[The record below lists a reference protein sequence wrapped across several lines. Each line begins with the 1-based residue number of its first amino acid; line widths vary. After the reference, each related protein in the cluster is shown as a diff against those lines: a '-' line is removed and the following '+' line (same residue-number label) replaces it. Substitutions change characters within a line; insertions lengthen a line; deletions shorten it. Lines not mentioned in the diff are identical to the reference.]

1 MTTKTNAKNAEN
13 KFTDD
18 DQMVYNEKE
27 DVVEQDHYLPTDDLP
42 FRKMLASPDKIHIG
56 ENILNVIASYDPLGH
71 LKIHGLRIKTPYNF
85 KDANQL
91 EAFKGEYKEGIVY
104 TEVDF
109 ACDDPEEVN
118 FLIEMQ
124 NHGEIHLEVRNV
136 YNISERYTSLYARV
150 EGKEKKYNSL
160 RPVISI
166 VILSKSYFD
175 DEFPIRFLRP
185 HDARFDLYKNDLNLG
200 LEIYLELDK
209 DTSNLPRNLQILFEF
224 LRTGK
229 APVDAPEYIMEA
241 AKMMEKTNY
250 TPEERR
256 LADFYDRAYL
266 KRASEDAYTKE
277 QGRMEE
283 RAKAEEQIQEE
294 RAKRA
299 EERAKAEEQIR
310 RERAKAEAEK
320 VAEKLEIAKSLLQA
334 GLPAEDVAKH
344 SKLALEDIEA
354 LAR

>member
-1 MTTKTNAKNAEN
+1 
-13 KFTDD
+13 
-18 DQMVYNEKE
+18 MVYNEKE
-27 DVVEQDHYLPTDDLP
+27 VEGEVERDHYLPTDDLP
-42 FRKMLASPDKIHIG
+42 FRKMLASPDKIHIS

-71 LKIHGLRIKTPYNF
+71 LKINGLRIKTPYNF

-91 EAFKGEYKEGIVY
+91 EAYENEYKEGIIY

-109 ACDDPEEVN
+109 ACDDPEEAN
-118 FLIEMQ
+118 FLMEMQ
-124 NHGEIHLEVRNV
+124 NRGEIHLEFRTTYNV
-136 YNISERYTSLYARV
+136 SERYTSLYARV
-150 EGKEKKYNSL
+150 VKGKKKYDSL

-175 DEFPIRFLRP
+175 DVYPIRYLRP
-185 HDARFDLYKNDLNLG
+185 HDARFDLYKKDLSLG
-200 LEIYLELDK
+200 LEIYLELGK

-229 APVDAPEYIMEA
+229 APVDAPKYIMEA

-256 LADFYDRAYL
+256 LADFYDRAHM

-277 QGRMEE
+277 QGRREE
-283 RAKAEEQIQEE
+283 RAIAKEQIQEE
-294 RAKRA
+294 RAKAR
-299 EERAKAEEQIR
+299 
-310 RERAKAEAEK
+310 
-320 VAEKLEIAKSLLQA
+320 AEKLEIAANLLQA

-344 SKLALEDIEA
+344 LNLSINDVKAL
-354 LAR
+354 